1 MAVCH
6 LIAFL
11 LLAVFSASLGLQTLA
26 FTDPLDATTLHGLYA
41 ALNYPAQLKGWRP
54 DGGDPCGESWAGVAC
69 SGSSVIYLKLDGL
82 NLSGSLGDQL
92 YNFHNLK
99 QLDMSSNNIQGDIPY
114 GLPPN
119 VTHLNL
125 ACNKLIQSI
134 PHSLPS
140 LKSLRHLNLSHNLLS
155 GPIGNV
161 FVGLL
166 NLKEMDLSNNNF
178 TGDLP
183 SSFQS
188 LTNLTGLFLQNNG
201 FTGAVILLAN
211 LPLIDLDIQD
221 NHFSGVIPESF
232 QNIPNLWI
240 GGNKFHGAESPPWN
254 FPFQNMSLHSN
265 ISSPPTTQ
273 SSAVENYPSRK
284 PRSHKKGKWG
294 PGGIACIVG
303 GGTLVASCA
312 ALLIVIL
319 IHRARAQEDKLLD
332 RSNISFNSVSLRT
345 VRESPP
351 ILPCIP
357 PPPTVRARPVP
368 LALLAGQGNRK
379 SFSRKCEALECVKIY
394 NAAELQFATKG
405 FGEEN
410 LIFEGS
416 LGPVYEAKLPDG
428 QILAVENINMASLS
442 LHEEEQFLDVIC
454 TICRLR
460 HPNIIPLLG
469 YCTGLGLHLLVYEYV
484 RHVTLEDALHGGKY
498 KPLSWSSRVR
508 IALGVA
514 QALDYM
520 HSTFAPPISHGNLK
534 ARNILLDEEVRPRI
548 CDCGVSVLR
557 PLTSCTV
564 KLKASEIAI
573 GDSGYIAP
581 EHGQPGID
589 NTKCDI
595 YAFGVLLLELLTGRR
610 PFDSSRPR
618 EELYLVNWAS
628 YQLHD
633 RDCLEQMVDKS
644 VEGTLSF
651 RALSRLA
658 DIIAVCIRPEKEFR
672 PAMCEV
678 VESLLYM
685 VERMSITEGNAT
697 YGGDLEPYERSF
709 RSTHTRFLAS
719 PATSSWSS
727 DPSSQ

>member
-1 MAVCH
+1 MAMCH
-6 LIAFL
+6 LSLFL
-11 LLAVFSASLGLQTLA
+11 VLAVFLALLDLQTLA

-41 ALNYPAQLKGWRP
+41 ALNYPAQLKGWRS
-54 DGGDPCGESWAGVAC
+54 DGGDPCEESWTGVAC
-69 SGSSVIYLKLDGL
+69 SGSSVIYLKLNGL
-82 NLSGSLGDQL
+82 NLSGSLGDRL

-140 LKSLRHLNLSHNLLS
+140 LKNLRHLNLSHNLLS

-161 FVGLL
+161 FIGLL
-166 NLKEMDLSNNNF
+166 NLKEMDLSDNKF

-188 LTNLTGLFLQNNG
+188 LTNLTGLFLQNNR

-211 LPLIDLDIQD
+211 LPLIDLDIRD
-221 NHFSGVIPESF
+221 NHFSGVIPKSF

-240 GGNKFHGAESPPWN
+240 GGNNFHGTESPPWN
-254 FPFQNMSLHSN
+254 FPFQNMSLQSN

-273 SSAVENYPSRK
+273 SSAVENYPSLHQRLH
-284 PRSHKKGKWG
+284 RKGKWG
-294 PGGIACIVG
+294 PGGIACVVG

-312 ALLIVIL
+312 ALLIAIH
-319 IHRARAQEDKLLD
+319 IHRARAQKDKVLH
-332 RSNISFNSVSLRT
+332 RSNSSFHSISVRT
-345 VRESPP
+345 VREEISP

-357 PPPTVRARPVP
+357 PSTVTARPVP
-368 LALLAGQGNRK
+368 LALLAGRGNRK

-405 FGEEN
+405 FSEEN
-410 LIFEGS
+410 LICEGS

-442 LHEEEQFLDVIC
+442 LQEEEQFLDVIC
-454 TICRLR
+454 CVCRLR

-484 RHVTLEDALHGGKY
+484 RYVTLEDALHSGKY
-498 KPLSWSSRVR
+498 KPLSWSSRVW
-508 IALGVA
+508 IALGIA

-520 HSTFAPPISHGNLK
+520 HSTFAPPVCHGNLK
-534 ARNILLDEEVRPRI
+534 ARNILLDEELKPRI

-557 PLTSCTV
+557 PLTSSTV

-573 GDSGYIAP
+573 GDTGYIAP

-618 EELYLVNWAS
+618 EEKYLVKWAS
-628 YQLHD
+628 SQLHD

-644 VEGTLSF
+644 VDGTLSF
-651 RALSRLA
+651 QALSRLA
-658 DIIAVCIRPEKEFR
+658 DIISICTRPEKEFR
-672 PAMCEV
+672 PAMYEV

-685 VERMSITEGNAT
+685 LERINITEGNAT
-697 YGGDLEPYERSF
+697 YSSDLEPCERSF

-727 DPSSQ
+727 DRASQ